1 MPLTDLF
8 DYAFLRQA
16 ALAGALASVLCGAV
30 GTFVVVK
37 RLVHISG
44 GISHAAFGGLGVCVF
59 LGFDPRLGAAA
70 VAVLSALLLA
80 GVGESRSG
88 SRDAAIGVLWA
99 LGMAVGMV
107 FVARAP
113 AAAPNLA
120 SYLFGNVLA
129 VRASDVWLTAALAL
143 VVVAALALLYKDL
156 LAVAF
161 DEAFARVQ
169 GVPVRALLAGLLVLV
184 ALSVVLLIQLV
195 GIVLVIALLTIPP
208 LVALRWAHG
217 FLAVVVASMFGGL
230 VMTLAGLAAS
240 FAWDLPSGPAMV
252 LVGALGL
259 AASWCLDRLRM
270 RRPRLA
276 A

>member
-1 MPLTDLF
+1 MPLSELL
-8 DYAFLRQA
+8 DYAFLRHA
-16 ALAGALASVLCGAV
+16 ALAAALASVLCGAV

-59 LGFDPRLGAAA
+59 LGLDPRLGAAA
-70 VAVLSALLLA
+70 VAVLSALVLA
-80 GVGESRSG
+80 RVGESRSG

-107 FVARAP
+107 FIARSP

-129 VRASDVWLTAALAL
+129 VRAGDVWLTAALAA
-143 VVVAALALLYKDL
+143 VVVSAFGLLYEDL

-161 DEAFARVQ
+161 DEAFAHVQ
-169 GVPVRALLAGLLVLV
+169 GVPVQALIAGLLVLV
-184 ALSVVLLIQLV
+184 ALTVVLLIQLV

-217 FLAVVVASMFGGL
+217 FLAVVVTAMAGGL
-230 VMTLAGLAAS
+230 VMTLSGLAAS
-240 FAWDLPSGPAMV
+240 YAWDLPSGPAMV
-252 LVGALGL
+252 LVGGVGL
-259 AASWCLDRLRM
+259 TASWAFGRLRL
-270 RRPRLA
+270 RRPRLPG
-276 A
+276 